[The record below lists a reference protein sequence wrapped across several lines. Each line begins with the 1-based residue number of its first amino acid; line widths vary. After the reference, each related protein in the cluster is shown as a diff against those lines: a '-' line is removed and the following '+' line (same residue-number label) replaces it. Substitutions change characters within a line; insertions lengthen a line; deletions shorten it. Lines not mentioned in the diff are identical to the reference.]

1 MRHCFKTSLAGIALT
16 CSLPVEG
23 KVAAKSDLQ
32 PLKNL
37 PVCSTARLMP
47 PNTANPAKH
56 CIPDRANRRVSL
68 ELDANTRSAIVVGG
82 YRVVTDH
89 YNEDYFP
96 PVLEVRP
103 GDTLAIHLRDNL
115 QPSVSEVGVPM
126 GDEASGAIP
135 HLMLMPTGET
145 NLHTHGLVVSP
156 NNAGDAPGPISARP
170 TGNGDNAFAVLSNNC
185 GAGLPCR
192 SDAGYSITIPRS
204 LPNHIAGDD
213 GRRTYP
219 SGLSWYHPHIHGIAQ
234 PQVSGGMS
242 GLISIGD
249 PRDAIIGFNGGA
261 RNLIDVRYLA
271 LRDLQLSTNKL
282 PNAVSGAVGD
292 DATWSRKFDPKFCG
306 ERDAATAS
314 MKGYCLGPDDAQGY
328 KVWLFTVNGQRFPRI
343 DIPGGHG
350 HLWRIANLSATV
362 SYVLELRDEAGNL
375 VPMKLVSLDGVVAGR
390 AQPHPAGAAST
401 LQIIERSSFLVMPAS
416 RIEIL
421 VPNFASHK
429 KAKTYTL
436 ATRGFADASLSP
448 DGWFP
453 VDLAQVRLAPT
464 SGPRS
469 SPSSLIAPS
478 IVADQ
483 PDFAALALPSAFR
496 TFKTV
501 NEAHP
506 SSLCGHRLGSSER
519 RLVRLVSDPM
529 NPADGS
535 VEALELGMGIANNA
549 DANAAGDAGNVIPA
563 TARTMRM
570 GPDALDDNNH
580 GCAVLGDSPEVWEIR
595 NDTDEIHNFHIHQAK
610 FRLAREDEIDAVTSL
625 AYLSRHP
632 KNGSGAATSASGAAS
647 FLLDDAPEIAAW
659 HDTIPVMPHQSTFIR
674 IAFTS
679 PLQLGSFM
687 IHCHILEH
695 EDKGM
700 MSAFEVLRAK

>member
-1 MRHCFKTSLAGIALT
+1 MHHCFKTGIAALALA
-16 CSLPVEG
+16 CASA
-23 KVAAKSDLQ
+23 VAAKSGIQ

-56 CIPDRANRRVSL
+56 CNADRANRRVSL
-68 ELDANTRSAIVVGG
+68 ELDANTRNAVAVGG

-115 QPSVSEVGVPM
+115 RPSVAEVGVPM
-126 GDEASGAIP
+126 GDEASGMVP
-135 HLMLMPTGET
+135 HLMPMPTGDT
-145 NLHTHGLVVSP
+145 NLHTHGLIVSP
-156 NNAGDAPGPISARP
+156 NNAGDAPGPIPARA
-170 TGNGDNAFAVLSNNC
+170 TANGDNAFAVLSNNC
-185 GAGLPCR
+185 TAGSACR
-192 SDAGYSITIPRS
+192 SDAGYSIAIPRS
-204 LPNHIAGDD
+204 LPNHIASDD

-219 SGLSWYHPHIHGIAQ
+219 SGLSWYHPHIHGVAQ

-249 PRDAIIGFNGGA
+249 PRDAIIGYNGGA
-261 RNLIDVRYLA
+261 RNLIDVRYIA
-271 LRDLQLSTNKL
+271 LRDIQLITNKL
-282 PNAVSGAVGD
+282 PDAVSGAVGD

-306 ERDAATAS
+306 DRDATTVAQ
-314 MKGYCLGPDDAQGY
+314 KGYCLGPDDAKGH

-343 DIPGGHG
+343 DIAGARGQ
-350 HLWRIANLSATV
+350 LWRVANLSATV
-362 SYVLELRDEAGNL
+362 SYILELRDEAGNP

-390 AQPHPAGAAST
+390 AQPHLAGST
-401 LQIIERSSFLVMPAS
+401 SKLLIIERSSFLVMPAS

-421 VPNFASHK
+421 VPNFAAHG

-436 ATRGFADASLSP
+436 ATRGFADTKLSP

-453 VDLAQVRLAPT
+453 VDLAQVRLAATTGSRTSPT
-464 SGPRS
+464 
-469 SPSSLIAPS
+469 SLIAPS

-483 PDFAALALPSAFR
+483 PAFSAILPPTTSR
-496 TFKTV
+496 TWKSV
-501 NEAHP
+501 SEVHP
-506 SSLCGHRLGSSER
+506 ASLCGHRLGSSER

-549 DANAAGDAGNVIPA
+549 DVSPAGDAGNVIPA
-563 TARTMRM
+563 VARTMPM
-570 GPDALDDNNH
+570 GADALEDNNH
-580 GCAVLGDSPEVWEIR
+580 GCAVLGDAPEVWEIR
-595 NDTDEIHNFHIHQAK
+595 NDTDEVHNFHVHQAK
-610 FRLAREDEIDAVTSL
+610 FRLASGAEIDAVTSA
-625 AYLSRHP
+625 AYISRHP
-632 KNGSGAATSASGAAS
+632 KNGSGTSVGVGGEAS
-647 FLLDDAPEIAAW
+647 FLLDRSPQIAAW
-659 HDTIPVMPHQSTFIR
+659 HDTIPVLPHQSTFIR